1 MKQFILLMATVL
13 AVFFL
18 SACNGDIDAYK
29 DLVSIKGEAD
39 KPELYLGQS
48 TNLKVIAHYTDGSLK
63 DITSECSFELSNSNS
78 KHISLNGSKV
88 KAIGAE
94 EYTATHEA
102 VFFYYKKN
110 VGSILLTILPT
121 NPQ

>member
-1 MKQFILLMATVL
+1 MKQFILLMATIL
-13 AVFFL
+13 AVFSL

-39 KPELYLGQS
+39 NPELYLGQS
-48 TNLKVIAHYTDGSLK
+48 TNLKVIARYTDGSLK
-63 DITSECSFELSNSNS
+63 DITSECSFELSNSKS
-78 KHISLNGSKV
+78 KYISLNGSKV
-88 KAIGAE
+88 TAIGAE
-94 EYTATHEA
+94 ELTAAHDG

-110 VGSILLTILPT
+110 VGSIFLTILPT